1 MIIIDQIKAK
11 KKTEKVIK
19 SCITKEHFEMAERML
34 EFYNNK
40 FEDFLGYNEIKRL
53 IKVNKDECR

>member
-1 MIIIDQIKAK
+1 
-11 KKTEKVIK
+11 
-19 SCITKEHFEMAERML
+19 ML

-40 FEDFLGYNEIKRL
+40 FEDFLGYNELKRL

>member
-1 MIIIDQIKAK
+1 MTLIDQIKAK

-19 SCITKEHFEMAERML
+19 SCNTKEHFEMAERML

-40 FEDFLGYNEIKRL
+40 FENYF
-53 IKVNKDECR
+53 

>member
-1 MIIIDQIKAK
+1 MTLIDQIKAK

-40 FEDFLGYNEIKRL
+40 FEDFLGYHELKRL
-53 IKVNKDECR
+53 IKQNKDDE

>member
-1 MIIIDQIKAK
+1 
-11 KKTEKVIK
+11 
-19 SCITKEHFEMAERML
+19 MAERML

-40 FEDFLGYNEIKRL
+40 FEDFLGYNELKRL

>member
-1 MIIIDQIKAK
+1 MTLIDLIKAK

-19 SCITKEHFEMAERML
+19 SCNTKEHFEMAERML

-40 FEDFLGYNEIKRL
+40 FEDFLGYNELKRL
-53 IKVNKDECR
+53 IKQGKDE

>member
-1 MIIIDQIKAK
+1 MTLIDQVKAK

-40 FEDFLGYNEIKRL
+40 FEDFLGYNELKRL
-53 IKVNKDECR
+53 NKQGKDE